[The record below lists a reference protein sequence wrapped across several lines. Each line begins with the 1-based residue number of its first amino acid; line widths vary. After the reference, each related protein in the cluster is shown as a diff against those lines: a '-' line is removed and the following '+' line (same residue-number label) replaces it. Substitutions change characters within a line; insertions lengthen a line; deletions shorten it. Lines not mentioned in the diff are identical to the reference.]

1 MLAAHGSR
9 PCASIAEAVE
19 GGAIVILMLE
29 AGPVVGN
36 AIAAAL
42 PVMAPCSL
50 WIDMSSTG
58 NDEALASHH

>member
-1 MLAAHGSR
+1 
-9 PCASIAEAVE
+9 
-19 GGAIVILMLE
+19 MLE

-42 PVMAPCSL
+42 PVIAPCSL
-50 WIDMSSTG
+50 WIDMSSTR